1 MKNKCLNCVFK
12 VIKYFLTISM
22 PFFSAWIGVKAFYFY
37 NVFEKIISDDDLA
50 RDVGITVYIAIAEIL
65 LNKGLNLLLEKCV
78 KKQEIKFVFYSPE
91 SEPIIENNPLIRIN
105 GEFPTKINAQISVSA
120 YRKKCKKMKLI
131 VPAAKFYT
139 MQLEKP
145 NSIASINDSGSLVIN
160 VEELFS
166 EQKYINTR
174 LNFVIL
180 FIKNEAGESKSDLE
194 TEIVND
200 SVFTD
205 FMSNKAVIE
214 IR

>member
-1 MKNKCLNCVFK
+1 MKNKCLNCIFK
-12 VIKYFLTISM
+12 VINFFLTIVM
-22 PFFSAWIGVKAFYFY
+22 PFFSAWIGVKVFYFY

-65 LNKGLNLLLEKCV
+65 LNKGLNLH
-78 KKQEIKFVFYSPE
+78 
-91 SEPIIENNPLIRIN
+91 
-105 GEFPTKINAQISVSA
+105 
-120 YRKKCKKMKLI
+120 
-131 VPAAKFYT
+131 
-139 MQLEKP
+139 
-145 NSIASINDSGSLVIN
+145 SIASINDSGSLVIN
-160 VEELFS
+160 VEKLFS

-174 LNFVIL
+174 LDFVIL

-205 FMSNKAVIE
+205 FISNKAVIE